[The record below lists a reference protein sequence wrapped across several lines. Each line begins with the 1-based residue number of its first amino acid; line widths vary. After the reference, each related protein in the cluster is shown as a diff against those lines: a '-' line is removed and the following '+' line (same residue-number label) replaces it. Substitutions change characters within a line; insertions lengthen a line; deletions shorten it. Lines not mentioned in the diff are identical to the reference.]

1 MFVRACVCVWGGG
14 IDRKFPRKLSLEV
27 SMNFSLELSRKLPI
41 EIIGTYQ
48 IFSKNQPHFQ
58 LWLVFLKFSET
69 FWNFVKLF
77 HETFSGNFKPFQNLG
92 NFLSIEDSNN
102 WYAKTLLFFTNLR
115 GVQYP
120 PYGQGGGV
128 PFSQQ
133 WNHLQSPRLG
143 FNIENTSKIRISK
156 CYFIKSS
163 QNTSW

>member
-1 MFVRACVCVWGGG
+1 MGPNLDNFLTKIYFLNKTYQKKTHKVCVCACVCVCVGGG

-48 IFSKNQPHFQ
+48 ISSKNQPHFQ

-92 NFLSIEDSNN
+92 NFLSIQ
-102 WYAKTLLFFTNLR
+102 AI
-115 GVQYP
+115 GI
-120 PYGQGGGV
+120 
-128 PFSQQ
+128 
-133 WNHLQSPRLG
+133 NHLRTIASPG
-143 FNIENTSKIRISK
+143 NDEK
-156 CYFIKSS
+156 
-163 QNTSW
+163 